1 MSTHPEMPRPTRRT
15 FTSAAKALSVLAV
28 GSLMLTAC
36 GGGSGSTN
44 ADGDVAITM
53 YYPVAVGG
61 PLTSV
66 VDGLIGECEDAN
78 PGIAVEAVYAGSYA
92 DTMTKAQTAA
102 RSGDGPDLA
111 VLLTTE
117 LFTLQDQNL
126 IVPLNDISDD
136 LGWAEDRFYEPFL
149 KSGKDAEGTLWSIPF
164 QRSTIIQYHN
174 KDLFAQAGLDPEAP
188 PATWEELT
196 AAAKTIK
203 DSGAAEY
210 GIEIPSTQFG
220 YWMFQ
225 ALAVQAGT
233 EITDGSGAQTRFD
246 DPAAIE
252 AMEYWKQLAD
262 EGLMPSGTTE
272 WASTPEDFLQGRTA
286 MMWTTTGNLTN
297 VRTNAGFEF
306 GVSQLPAHEQPGSPT
321 GGGNLYVFEQADDA
335 QREAALTIADCL
347 TQPERT
353 SKWSIETGYVATG
366 AEAWETPEMKDY
378 TAEFPQA
385 EVAREQLDNAVI
397 ELSTHENGRVVQMVN
412 DAIASVLTGQQE
424 PEAGMRGLQKQI
436 DGVLETYRD

>member
-1 MSTHPEMPRPTRRT
+1 MSHRNAFSPPARTIRP
-15 FTSAAKALSVLAV
+15 SAKALSVLAA
-28 GSLMLTAC
+28 GALLLTAC
-36 GGGSGSTN
+36 GGGGSSTN

-66 VDGLIGECEDAN
+66 VDGLIGECEDEN

-164 QRSTIIQYHN
+164 QRSTIVQYHN
-174 KDLFAQAGLDPEAP
+174 KELFAEAGLDPEAP
-188 PATWEELT
+188 PATWEELS

-233 EITDGSGAQTRFD
+233 
-246 DPAAIE
+246 
-252 AMEYWKQLAD
+252 
-262 EGLMPSGTTE
+262 
-272 WASTPEDFLQGRTA
+272 
-286 MMWTTTGNLTN
+286 
-297 VRTNAGFEF
+297 
-306 GVSQLPAHEQPGSPT
+306 
-321 GGGNLYVFEQADDA
+321 
-335 QREAALTIADCL
+335 
-347 TQPERT
+347 
-353 SKWSIETGYVATG
+353 
-366 AEAWETPEMKDY
+366 
-378 TAEFPQA
+378 
-385 EVAREQLDNAVI
+385 
-397 ELSTHENGRVVQMVN
+397 
-412 DAIASVLTGQQE
+412 
-424 PEAGMRGLQKQI
+424 
-436 DGVLETYRD
+436 